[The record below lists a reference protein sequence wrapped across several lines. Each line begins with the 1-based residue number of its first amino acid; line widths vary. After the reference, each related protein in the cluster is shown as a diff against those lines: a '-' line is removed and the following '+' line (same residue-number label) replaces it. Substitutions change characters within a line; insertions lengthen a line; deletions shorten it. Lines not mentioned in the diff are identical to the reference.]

1 MHDWM
6 KLLKKISEIKKI
18 TNKSVTEIIKE
29 SVDLYYA
36 QFNLDAKK
44 KNKELKK
51 LLSGI
56 AEGPDM
62 EDVKDTLC

>member
-6 KLLKKISEIKKI
+6 KLLKKNQR
-18 TNKSVTEIIKE
+18 NKSMTEIIKE

-44 KNKELKK
+44 RIKN
-51 LLSGI
+51 
-56 AEGPDM
+56 
-62 EDVKDTLC
+62 